1 MRLLCNAS
9 AIAVI
14 PRIKPHLTRSTFVR
28 ITSPSIERQRTARR
42 FSRPVLERGGGED
55 GRCPPRRGCRRRSMA
70 AASQSASNGRRA
82 KRERRGGLLG
92 LLRGPKLF
100 SARRAGDHD
109 TLDASDHDAQ
119 DRKHV
124 DMTGWHLD
132 LEVGMLRGRSYRRQR
147 IVLTGRCV
155 RVCVFACA
163 RIQELLLGR
172 QAHECRV
179 PRDAATTAA

>member
-1 MRLLCNAS
+1 
-9 AIAVI
+9 
-14 PRIKPHLTRSTFVR
+14 
-28 ITSPSIERQRTARR
+28 
-42 FSRPVLERGGGED
+42 
-55 GRCPPRRGCRRRSMA
+55 MA

-147 IVLTGRCV
+147 IVLTRAVIAVGGAFVCL
-155 RVCVFACA
+155 RVCVRAHSGA
-163 RIQELLLGR
+163 AAR
-172 QAHECRV
+172 QAG
-179 PRDAATTAA
+179 T

>member
-1 MRLLCNAS
+1 M
-9 AIAVI
+9 
-14 PRIKPHLTRSTFVR
+14 
-28 ITSPSIERQRTARR
+28 
-42 FSRPVLERGGGED
+42 
-55 GRCPPRRGCRRRSMA
+55 
-70 AASQSASNGRRA
+70 
-82 KRERRGGLLG
+82 LG

-147 IVLTGRCV
+147 IVLTRAVIAVGGAF
-155 RVCVFACA
+155 VFACA